1 MKMGCNVRISADR
14 QGSQVQLQELRDFA
28 ARRGWEIVATYE
40 HVVPGASVKRPG
52 LDQLLHDVHRRKF
65 DLLLIWRLDRPGRSV
80 PNNNVVVSRT

>member
-1 MKMGCNVRISADR
+1 MTGCNVWVFADR
-14 QGSQVQLQELRDFA
+14 QDSQVQLQELRDFA
-28 ARRGWEIVATYE
+28 ARRGWEIVAIYE

-52 LDQLLHDVHRRKF
+52 LDQLLHDVHRRTF